1 MFALSK
7 NNNSDRLTATV
18 ELELAPNPDFVVFM
32 IASLVEIRIL
42 DVAWTEVVMNTW
54 IMQCAS

>member
-42 DVAWTEVVMNTW
+42 DA
-54 IMQCAS
+54 A